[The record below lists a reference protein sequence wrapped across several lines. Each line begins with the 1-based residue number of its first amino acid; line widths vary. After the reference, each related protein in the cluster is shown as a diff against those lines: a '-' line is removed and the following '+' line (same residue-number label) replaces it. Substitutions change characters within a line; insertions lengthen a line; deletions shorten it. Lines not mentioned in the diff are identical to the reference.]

1 MPNIEKVENL
11 VIGSGGA
18 GKFVAWTMAGAGRR
32 TIVVERAFIGGAC
45 PNVCLSPQQE
55 HDLFSQGHFT
65 GQAGRRVRPQN
76 RVVKR

>member
-32 TIVVERAFIGGAC
+32 TMSPSRAA
-45 PNVCLSPQQE
+45 
-55 HDLFSQGHFT
+55 
-65 GQAGRRVRPQN
+65 
-76 RVVKR
+76 